1 MVRLKDKFVPI
12 CGAITGFSRTPVSL
26 ISEEGK
32 VVVEA
37 KIEDASDLVAEI
49 EGMCRQDLFQDAV
62 EALWFYE
69 VVEPFAG
76 PNLAV

>member
-1 MVRLKDKFVPI
+1 M
-12 CGAITGFSRTPVSL
+12 
-26 ISEEGK
+26 
-32 VVVEA
+32 VVEA

-69 VVEPFAG
+69 VVEPFDG
-76 PNLAV
+76 PSLAV